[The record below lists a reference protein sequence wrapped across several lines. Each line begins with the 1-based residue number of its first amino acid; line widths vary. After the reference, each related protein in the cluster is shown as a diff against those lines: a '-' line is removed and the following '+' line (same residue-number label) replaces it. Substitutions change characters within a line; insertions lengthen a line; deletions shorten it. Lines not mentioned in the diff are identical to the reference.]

1 LKVFLLFNKY
11 FKMSEEK
18 KHKEETDYSE
28 IKKEA
33 MDGLSTKN
41 DSKKTSLKF
50 KKMDK
55 KKTIAIA
62 VAVGVI
68 LGGAILWKIVTKK
81 QASSGNGQ
89 NVAADNAKAA
99 ENLGPQN
106 SGNVSPITG
115 IACENW
121 NRRPI
126 AVMQPSDVTA
136 RPASGFSDADMV
148 LEMPVITASIT
159 RLMGVYVCGN
169 PEDVG
174 SMRSARHDFV
184 HIAKGLDA
192 IFVHWGRSS
201 IEKFLEIL
209 NAGTID
215 DMNCNNDAGKSA
227 GQYCYRKEGMPRG
240 VDSGYAKFA
249 KLLEG
254 AKAFGYRMENKFVGY
269 PHQAD
274 APVAERPGGGHLRV
288 AFAGD
293 YATSYDYDKESN
305 SYLRTW
311 GGTADTDRN
320 NGKRIAP
327 KNVVVLFA
335 SSAQIE
341 GQYNNVQL
349 GDPWFDSSDTGE
361 SFYYLNGKEIKGSWK
376 KDKSKVDSKLFFYDE
391 GGQEI
396 KFVPGQIWV
405 EVLEPGQRLKWEPV
419 Q

>member
-1 LKVFLLFNKY
+1 
-11 FKMSEEK
+11 MSQEEN
-18 KHKEETDYSE
+18 KEESNSVE
-28 IKKEA
+28 NSNK
-33 MDGLSTKN
+33 LSY
-41 DSKKTSLKF
+41 KKT
-50 KKMDK
+50 MDK
-55 KKTIAIA
+55 KKTLALA
-62 VAVGVI
+62 VI
-68 LGGAILWKIVTKK
+68 LGVLLGGLILWKVATKK
-81 QASSGNGQ
+81 QNSEQ
-89 NVAADNAKAA
+89 NKEEQKKEESVISETAPRNP
-99 ENLGPQN
+99 E
-106 SGNVSPITG
+106 NVSPISG
-115 IACENW
+115 LPCENW

-136 RPASGFSDADMV
+136 RPASGFSDADLV

-209 NAGTID
+209 NSGTID

-227 GQYCYRKEGMPRG
+227 GQYCYRKEGMARG
-240 VDSGYAKFA
+240 VDSGYAKFS
-249 KLLEG
+249 KIIEG
-254 AKAFGYRMENKFVGY
+254 AKNFGYRMENKFVGY
-269 PHQAD
+269 PHENE
-274 APVAERPGGGHLRV
+274 APVDQRPNGGHLRV

-293 YATSYDYDKESN
+293 YSTEYDYDKESN

-311 GGTADTDRN
+311 GGKADTDRN

-327 KNVVVLFA
+327 KNIAVVFA

-349 GDPWFDSSDTGE
+349 GDPWFDSSDNGE
-361 SFYYLNGKEIKGSWK
+361 AYYYMNGKEIKGSWK
-376 KDKSKVDSKLFFYDE
+376 KDKAKAESKLYFYDE
-391 GGQEI
+391 SGKEI

-405 EVLEPGQRLKWEPV
+405 EVLEPGQRLKWEPA
-419 Q
+419 QG